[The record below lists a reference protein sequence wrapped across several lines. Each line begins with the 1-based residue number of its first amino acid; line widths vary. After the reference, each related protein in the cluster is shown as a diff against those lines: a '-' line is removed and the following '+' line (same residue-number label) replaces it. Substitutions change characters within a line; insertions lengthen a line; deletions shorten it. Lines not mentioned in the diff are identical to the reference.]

1 MTSNIGDY
9 RSSALFPAQN
19 AAMEHRQSQASRL
32 FGSRDD
38 ATGVSGGAV
47 YGQGNRPFSR
57 FYTEKGTYIGVRLKE
72 KLASFDKRTPVQ
84 KTLDKISKEAYTDWK
99 DTALYHKMSLVSQLF
114 VKEDTEEESREEALY
129 NKELNEAS
137 RPYPA
142 RDMLMGDKTGKQADA
157 QADSLSAKNT
167 PAKDD
172 AAGIFDR
179 DFANR
184 FADFGGIGLYF

>member
-9 RSSALFPAQN
+9 RSSVLFPAQN

-47 YGQGNRPFSR
+47 YGQGNRAFSR

-72 KLASFDKRTPVQ
+72 QLASFDKR
-84 KTLDKISKEAYTDWK
+84 TLDKISKEAYTDWK

-114 VKEDTEEESREEALY
+114 VKEDTEEETPEEALY

-142 RDMLMGDKTGKQADA
+142 RDMLMGDKTGKQADS
-157 QADSLSAKNT
+157 QADILSAKNMS
-167 PAKDD
+167 AKDG
-172 AAGIFDR
+172 AGIFDG
-179 DFANR
+179 DSANR